1 MKVCEKCGNEI
12 GTRDGDNRCSTC
24 DNASETPKQRKRRVS
39 NRKGIE
45 DALRSCGMTKVRGAM
60 GGVYW
65 E

>member
-12 GTRDGDNRCSTC
+12 ATKDGDNTCSKC
-24 DNASETPKQRKRRVS
+24 E
-39 NRKGIE
+39 NRKTKSKAASKARRE
-45 DALRSCGMTKVRGAM
+45 RDEVMRSMGMTKVRGAM